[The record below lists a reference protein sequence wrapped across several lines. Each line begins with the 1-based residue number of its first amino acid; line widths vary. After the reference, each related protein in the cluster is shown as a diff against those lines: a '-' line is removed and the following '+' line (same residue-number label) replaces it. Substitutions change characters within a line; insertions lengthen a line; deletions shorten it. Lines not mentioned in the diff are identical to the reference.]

1 MANNIL
7 KARVEIK
14 GTRPILFHH
23 FGPDAIPLEKQEKT
37 GVAGHDPEEWR
48 RTCLV
53 TKDGQLF
60 MPPTY
65 IFGCVRDGAKYTKKG
80 RGSIQKSVVA
90 TLQVTSDR
98 VLLDRYFLGFPNGH
112 SFDAKTAEPPA
123 NDADLPVYMDIQ
135 SVRNPSTKGRNIRYR
150 IGASTGWRC
159 SFDLMWDKTI
169 VSRNEI
175 ESVLIDSG
183 KLVGLGDGRLI
194 GLGRFDIE
202 SFQVEE
208 SA

>member
-1 MANNIL
+1 MTNNIL
-7 KARVEIK
+7 QARVAIQ
-14 GTRPILFHH
+14 GTRPLLFHH

-60 MPPTY
+60 LPPTY
-65 IFGCVRDGAKYTKKG
+65 IFGCMRDGSKYTKKG

-98 VLLDRYFLGFPNGH
+98 VLIDRFFPGFPNGQA
-112 SFDAKTAEPPA
+112 FDAKTAEPPP
-123 NDADLPVYMDIQ
+123 NDGDLPVFMDIQ

-150 IGASTGWRC
+150 IAASKGWQC
-159 SFDLMWDKTI
+159 SFEIMWDKTI

-183 KLVGLGDGRLI
+183 RLVGLGDGRSI